1 MNAPRCQ
8 TLNSQSTCPLK
19 KKDSGHKKKERAP
32 TTKQIQK
39 TSAIN
44 LASLGTFFQ
53 SKAKENA
60 GEPERS
66 ESREFAKDLF
76 PLAAPDSDQDDPVKN
91 SSRAFRAKKEF
102 EESQQSSA
110 GRAQIYKDILAHG
123 YVDFFVSGFSLK
135 SIDAQFE
142 HLSKDQ
148 KASVL

>member
-1 MNAPRCQ
+1 M
-8 TLNSQSTCPLK
+8 NSQSAGPLK
-19 KKDSGHKKKERAP
+19 KKDSGHKKKETMP
-32 TTKQIQK
+32 G
-39 TSAIN
+39 AIN

-53 SKAKENA
+53 SKAKGNA

>member
-1 MNAPRCQ
+1 
-8 TLNSQSTCPLK
+8 
-19 KKDSGHKKKERAP
+19 
-32 TTKQIQK
+32 
-39 TSAIN
+39 
-44 LASLGTFFQ
+44 
-53 SKAKENA
+53 
-60 GEPERS
+60 
-66 ESREFAKDLF
+66 LF

-102 EESQQSSA
+102 EESQKSSA

-142 HLSKDQ
+142 HLSKEQ

>member
-1 MNAPRCQ
+1 M
-8 TLNSQSTCPLK
+8 
-19 KKDSGHKKKERAP
+19 
-32 TTKQIQK
+32 KQRMEE
-39 TSAIN
+39 
-44 LASLGTFFQ
+44 
-53 SKAKENA
+53 SKAKANA

-76 PLAAPDSDQDDPVKN
+76 PLAAPDSDQDDPAQN